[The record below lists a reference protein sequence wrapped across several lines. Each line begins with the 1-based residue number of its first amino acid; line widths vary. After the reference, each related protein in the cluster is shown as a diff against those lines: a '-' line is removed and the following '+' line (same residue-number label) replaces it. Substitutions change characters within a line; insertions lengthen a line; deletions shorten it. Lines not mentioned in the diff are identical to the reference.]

1 VGFSQPLPTVKP
13 LTFCA
18 IGWIHI
24 KGEQTAYT
32 NYYKKMKPEEVNA
45 WPPKFWKFHLETEQP
60 AVSVA
65 FTDPRRFG
73 RVRLVDCPGE
83 SIRKHS
89 PLVENGP
96 DPVVDA
102 EIFTVDFLKKKMRAR
117 HVPIKA
123 LLLDQTTISGIG
135 NWVGD
140 EVLFQ
145 AKMHPEQ
152 YCDDFSDEQ
161 IETLHKAI
169 RYVCQLAVDKLG
181 DSDEFPKDWMFH
193 VRWGKGSKDAVSHLP
208 SGEKLAF
215 LTVGG
220 RTSCYAPAIQKK
232 TGKVVPGVKEK
243 PLESGEDEPKPKK
256 AARSKAK
263 AAKEDVKEEESEEEK
278 PRKRK
283 KVVEEDEK
291 PAKRGKAEAK
301 PNARAN
307 GFSAKEKVSTKAKV
321 GPKTEPKVEDGQRR
335 SGRLQKS
342 EKSGYFD

>member
-1 VGFSQPLPTVKP
+1 
-13 LTFCA
+13 
-18 IGWIHI
+18 
-24 KGEQTAYT
+24 
-32 NYYKKMKPEEVNA
+32 MKPEEADV
-45 WPPKFWKFHLETEQP
+45 WPPKFWKFHLETQDP
-60 AVSVA
+60 TVSVA
-65 FTDPRRFG
+65 FTDARRFG

-102 EIFTVDFLKKKMRAR
+102 DAFTVDFLKQKMRKR

-123 LLLDQTTISGIG
+123 LLLDQTVLSGIG

-140 EVLFQ
+140 EVLYQ

-152 YCDDFSDEQ
+152 YCDDFGDEQ
-161 IETLHKAI
+161 ITTLHKAI

-232 TGKVVPGVKEK
+232 TGRVVPGVKEE
-243 PLESGEDEPKPKK
+243 PLEYDEDKPKPKK
-256 AARSKAK
+256 VSNAK
-263 AAKEDVKEEESEEEK
+263 TKPKVEVEEDEK

-283 KVVEEDEK
+283 NEVDEDEK
-291 PAKRGKAEAK
+291 PAKKGKVAVPK
-301 PNARAN
+301 PKARAN
-307 GFSAKEKVSTKAKV
+307 GVKAKEKAQAEPEVQ
-321 GPKTEPKVEDGQRR
+321 PKIEPQVEDGRRR
-335 SGRLQKS
+335 SGRVKKS
-342 EKSGYFD
+342 S